1 MKLLAVT
8 WVGVHTES
16 FDRSLDFFEQV
27 LGLRRSLVEPN
38 FAVLATPSGDAVEI
52 FGPRAALSEPA
63 QFDRNPVVVGLM
75 VDDID
80 AARSAI
86 EAAGATLLGDI
97 VRTAEGYAWQHFIG
111 PDRNTWELTY
121 DPAHPLMR

>member
-1 MKLLAVT
+1 MKVLAVT
-8 WVGVHTES
+8 WVGVRTES
-16 FDRSLDFFEQV
+16 FDRSLEFFEQV
-27 LGLRRSLVEPN
+27 LGLRRSLVERD
-38 FAVLATPSGDAVEI
+38 FAVLKTPSGDAVEI
-52 FGPRAALSEPA
+52 FGPGAALSEPA

-86 EAAGATLLGDI
+86 EAAGATLLGDV

-111 PDRNTWELTY
+111 PDGNTWELTY